1 MTNNEQFGSYPQ
13 VPASAAGSLLLDV
26 NFFLGIAITAAR
38 HEIQV
43 SAKTFGNFFPRLS
56 KPRKSLTELQAAD
69 TPGRPSQRISLKAS
83 AQISLAEDRQFGA

>member
-26 NFFLGIAITAAR
+26 IFFWGIAITAAR

-43 SAKTFGNFFPRLS
+43 SAKNI
-56 KPRKSLTELQAAD
+56 RKLL
-69 TPGRPSQRISLKAS
+69 PP
-83 AQISLAEDRQFGA
+83 AQ